1 MFVPVEKALSKIER
15 GKLAVHEKEKGNE
28 VRHLGLYL
36 NLHSHSK

>member
-28 VRHLGLYL
+28 VRFVFESSLTL
-36 NLHSHSK
+36 